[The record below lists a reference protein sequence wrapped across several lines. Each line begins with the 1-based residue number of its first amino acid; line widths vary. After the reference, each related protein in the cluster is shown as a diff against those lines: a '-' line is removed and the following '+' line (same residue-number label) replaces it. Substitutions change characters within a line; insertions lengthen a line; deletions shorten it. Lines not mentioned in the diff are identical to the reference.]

1 MTNADLL
8 RHPDRTITVAI
19 YDDYLTMQRAVD
31 FLSDNKFPVQQV
43 TIIGEDVRLVE
54 RILGRWTVAKAAGAG
69 ALTGA
74 WFGLLI
80 GILLG
85 VFASTGW
92 IAVLLSA
99 TAIGA
104 VWGAIFGATAHA
116 MTGGKRDFASV
127 SALEA
132 ARYGVRVPAEQ
143 ADSAQRRKSM
153 PTPG

>member
-1 MTNADLL
+1 M
-8 RHPDRTITVAI
+8 
-19 YDDYLTMQRAVD
+19 D

-104 VWGAIFGATAHA
+104 VWAPSSGA
-116 MTGGKRDFASV
+116 
-127 SALEA
+127 
-132 ARYGVRVPAEQ
+132 
-143 ADSAQRRKSM
+143 
-153 PTPG
+153 